1 MQKFIFQIEVQISVF
16 LMCRSIFVARF
27 PIGIFCR
34 NKVVFYI
41 FLVHVCIIV
50 FKMPIS
56 VLSINNGNAELNISQ
71 PVMNNNK
78 CLHTVSYK
86 KLKMVLKVYWFLAR
100 ISLAN
105 LLKGLSVY
113 EVNMGFYKYK
123 KLINSY
129 LLITNDKVV
138 FAL

>member
-1 MQKFIFQIEVQISVF
+1 
-16 LMCRSIFVARF
+16 MCRSIFVARF
-27 PIGIFCR
+27 PIGIFVYLC
-34 NKVVFYI
+34 KIGFYV

-50 FKMPIS
+50 WKMPIS

-86 KLKMVLKVYWFLAR
+86 KLKMVLKAYWLLAT
-100 ISLAN
+100 ISLEN

-113 EVNMGFYKYK
+113 EVNVDFYKFK
-123 KLINSY
+123 KLFNSY
-129 LLITNDKVV
+129 LLITNNKVV
-138 FAL
+138 AL